1 MESWERPIDPSLER
15 VFTSNGNL
23 ILGCLRTTRPRGK
36 TAKPGPDTRWNE
48 STFRQRVPII
58 GVFALLSLPYL
69 RYDVDSSGILM
80 VSCRGRWTALAAAI
94 LALIITPAW
103 VLLGENGLGPGP
115 GQWFPDLPGVI
126 GNGVVPASLLF
137 GTVIGFYLLLRKG
150 FATTRNGAVQA
161 VFILAA
167 TGFLVLTL
175 TGVWFRGA
183 GMSLAW
189 PWAG

>member
-1 MESWERPIDPSLER
+1 
-15 VFTSNGNL
+15 
-23 ILGCLRTTRPRGK
+23 
-36 TAKPGPDTRWNE
+36 
-48 STFRQRVPII
+48 
-58 GVFALLSLPYL
+58 
-69 RYDVDSSGILM
+69 M
-80 VSCRGRWTALAAAI
+80 VSRRGRWTALVAGI
-94 LALIITPAW
+94 LALIITPVW
-103 VLLGENGLGPGP
+103 VLLDENGLGP

-150 FATTRNGAVQA
+150 FATTRNEAVQA